1 MGLISASHGPVSTE
15 VLEEASGL
23 AREDIHASLQELL
36 AIRLARS
43 VGASDEGAIPGAV
56 DAYHDRL
63 RLAAYLRMGES
74 RPATHRSLGEALER
88 LGIENVD
95 ALLWHWS
102 LARDDSKIRK
112 YRLRGAEESAAKL
125 AFDEGVRLQRAAL
138 DIPAVDEHPSRTAAL
153 WFRVAELSEL
163 ADDYAGAADALRR
176 ARALADVTPER
187 GLQLKIGAR
196 LAEDLVKQGEVV
208 EGAREFERL
217 VGPQGLRLRHTL
229 GSVLLPCALQR
240 ARLFLLQ
247 LGPERWRPRT
257 PRSEDLERLDLH
269 RSIIESFFVVLP
281 LVALEYSL
289 RLRTLAAR
297 LEGARPRF
305 LAGMAQGILLAARMS
320 PRSSLAA
327 DRILARTAAIAG
339 EDGGMEGA
347 RIKMDV
353 IRAFGLGVAGH
364 WRMACEGLERALAS
378 GRELGIS
385 DRWEL
390 MGCRS
395 VLIFARHL
403 LCEDS
408 QVRALVESQAARG
421 RWDIL
426 SESFGALV
434 EVAQATR
441 AGEIDHAEEVLA
453 RWAPRVPEEPCT
465 LMRVTLEMALGLV
478 DLAAGRPDDVYQRL
492 VRRWPAV
499 RRSGWG
505 FADAVS
511 GLWWLLALDA
521 AVQLQRT
528 GKLSGGGRRLAR
540 RRARWLCRRG
550 MVSLQPLGAQLL
562 ATQHALDGDRTAAI
576 REARRAVALSSVQEL
591 PFIRWRCLLVAGDLG
606 ALDAGE
612 LEERAHLERVNRF
625 RPERAFGF

>member
-1 MGLISASHGPVSTE
+1 VSTE

-23 AREDIHASLQELL
+23 TREDIHASLQELL
-36 AIRLARS
+36 AIHLARS
-43 VGASDEGAIPGAV
+43 VGASDEGAVPGAV

-102 LARDDSKIRK
+102 LARDDPKIRK
-112 YRLRGAEESAAKL
+112 YRLKGAEEAAAKL

-138 DIPAVDEHPSRTAAL
+138 EIPSVDEDPSRTAAL

-163 ADDYAGAADALRR
+163 ADDYAGAVDALRC
-176 ARALADVTPER
+176 ARALADDTAER

-196 LAEDLVKQGEVV
+196 LAEDLVKQGQVG

-217 VGPQGLRLRHTL
+217 LEPLGLSLRHTL
-229 GSVLLPCALQR
+229 GSVLVPCALQR
-240 ARLFLLQ
+240 ALLLVLQ
-247 LGPERWRPRT
+247 LLPARWRERAPT
-257 PRSEDLERLDLH
+257 SHDLDQIDLH
-269 RSIIESFFVVLP
+269 RSIVESFFVVLP
-281 LVALEYSL
+281 LVALEHSF
-289 RLRTLAAR
+289 RLRALAAR

-305 LAGMAQGILLAARMS
+305 LAGMAEGVLLATRMS
-320 PRSSLAA
+320 APSALAA
-327 DRILARTAAIAG
+327 ERVFARTAGMAG
-339 EDGGMEGA
+339 EDGGMEAA

-353 IRAFGLGVAGH
+353 IRAFGVGIGGQ
-364 WRMACEGLERALAS
+364 WRTACEGMERAVAS
-378 GRELGIS
+378 GRDLGFS

-408 QVRALVESQAARG
+408 QVRALIEGQAARG
-421 RWDIL
+421 RLDVL

-434 EVAQATR
+434 EVARATR
-441 AGEIDHAEEVLA
+441 AGDIPHAEEVLA

-465 LMRVTLEMALGLV
+465 LMRVCLEMALALMKLG
-478 DLAAGRPDDVYQRL
+478 AGIPGDAFERL

-521 AVQLQRT
+521 AVELQRT

-540 RRARWLCRRG
+540 RRARWLGRRG
-550 MVSLQPLGAQLL
+550 MVSLRPLGAQLL
-562 ATQHALDGDRTAAI
+562 ATQHALDGDRTAAL
-576 REARRAVALSSVQEL
+576 REARRAVDLSSVQEL
-591 PFIRWRCLLVAGDLG
+591 PFIRWRCLLVAGALG
-606 ALDAGE
+606 ALDADE
-612 LEERAHLERVNRF
+612 LEERAHLEQLHRF
-625 RPERAFGF
+625 QPERAFGF